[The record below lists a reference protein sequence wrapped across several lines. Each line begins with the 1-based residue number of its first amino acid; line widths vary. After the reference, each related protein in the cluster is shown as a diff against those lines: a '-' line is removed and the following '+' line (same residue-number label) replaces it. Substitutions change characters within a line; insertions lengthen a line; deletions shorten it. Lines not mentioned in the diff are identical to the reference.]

1 MGQQRITICLPPVGP
16 DGLEQAMAPF
26 RYDREDRPHP
36 DWVGEWSYWFVSGA
50 GCLLDVLPGHEDD
63 PRLVRHDDWTEP
75 PEDLPPSRC
84 HGGPRGILDLDTPR
98 AAEARRAADTWT
110 AYHAFADRHPPAL
123 PFRHFAE
130 RVRNLEPEH
139 AREAAVA
146 AFREQPLIQ
155 AIEADPAL
163 EERFTFDPALHFDED
178 RETYVTPCGRRAAHP
193 RPAHPRRPVGGGRR
207 PRLHADVQRISGRP
221 ARRHDGRTGALP
233 LVTRCGGAPT
243 GTLRRRWSMK
253 RATRCLKRTA

>member
-16 DGLEQAMAPF
+16 DGLEQALEQAMAPF
-26 RYDREDRPHP
+26 WYDREDRPHP

-50 GCLLDVLPGHEDD
+50 GCLLDVLPGHGDD

-98 AAEARRAADTWT
+98 AAEARRAAGTWT

-178 RETYVTPCGRRAAHP
+178 RETYVTRHVAAVLP
-193 RPAHPRRPVGGGRR
+193 TPA
-207 PRLHADVQRISGRP
+207 LLTL
-221 ARRHDGRTGALP
+221 DGRWVEAGGLDCMRMFNAYLDGLP
-233 LVTRCGGAPT
+233 GDTMVVRVLYH
-243 GTLRRRWSMK
+243 S
-253 RATRCLKRTA
+253 